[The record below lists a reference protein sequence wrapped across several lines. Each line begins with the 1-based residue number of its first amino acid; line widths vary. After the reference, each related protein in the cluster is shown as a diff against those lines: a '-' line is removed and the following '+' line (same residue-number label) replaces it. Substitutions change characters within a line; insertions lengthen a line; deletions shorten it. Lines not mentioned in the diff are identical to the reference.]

1 VHHRFDLSV
10 AAFDAQSRNLKLD
23 ITVRNPQA
31 KSIVVR
37 AAAASLTA
45 AAEGVREKLAV
56 YSQFLTPSDWFL
68 PLALESFGG
77 LHQNIFTLLSICAR
91 RVSNLPPDSA
101 SFLAPTFSAYWLQRI
116 SCTLMRENARLINVI
131 VSGSLRNSG
140 VMPDD
145 ASLALLSA
153 GLLASVD
160 QAQAL

>member
-1 VHHRFDLSV
+1 MHNQETSSWTSLS
-10 AAFDAQSRNLKLD
+10 ATPRQSQLSSAQRQPAWWRLRKVSMTSCAPIRSSWPL
-23 ITVRNPQA
+23 
-31 KSIVVR
+31 
-37 AAAASLTA
+37 LT
-45 AAEGVREKLAV
+45 GLCH
-56 YSQFLTPSDWFL
+56 
-68 PLALESFGG
+68 LALESFGG